1 MRRVALRSI
10 LAIADTEASAP
21 GRTRRFCSDGRRSNC
36 GEDIG
41 HGWHPTVV
49 YIDALDFHRRGQL
62 PMHTLDDLA
71 NEIDSASDA
80 GDEAVLRRLGEDCE
94 SRLRTAENE
103 DRVHLLYY
111 WSNTY
116 SSIIAIKQNNPD
128 FVWNW
133 KQPEGVQN
141 ILLLRRAI
149 KEPSFDTIAPI
160 LARQIRTNLASRL
173 HAIGRPVAANEERLR
188 VLEYDPL
195 FAKALAGQA
204 KGIASY
210 ARQLYDQDHI
220 PILLGAARALFD
232 AALGKDAFWESGDR
246 DSFASG
252 LLEERTRIADE
263 LHRNHYDEDYNL
275 NQWSLGDT
283 KEERSYRRWCL
294 RNRLFLNPL
303 NEAYT
308 ETVAATDVLH
318 LPSHSYGIKDVL
330 RFPAYYN
337 LLKQEY
343 VSARYRLYRATHE
356 DDPEFIMRDVLML
369 DSGEGQ
375 ALGHYTEDL
384 RSAFRST
391 YAIFD
396 KIGLFL
402 NDYFQIGHEPRNVS
416 FQGVWFVIPRR
427 DDSGIC
433 PMFKNHR
440 NWPLRGL
447 YFLSKD
453 LFDQDFKEV
462 SEPDAVHL
470 AQLRNQ
476 LEHRFLSF
484 QHFRTDRST
493 DTHQF
498 IPIDE
503 FENKTLRLLK
513 MAREALIYLSL
524 AMHREEQ
531 VRKEAI
537 SDDKTLGIAVISRP
551 MKSFDRY

>member
-1 MRRVALRSI
+1 M
-10 LAIADTEASAP
+10 
-21 GRTRRFCSDGRRSNC
+21 
-36 GEDIG
+36 
-41 HGWHPTVV
+41 
-49 YIDALDFHRRGQL
+49 Q
-62 PMHTLDDLA
+62 TLDDLA
-71 NEIDSASDA
+71 DAIDSASDA

-94 SRLRTAENE
+94 SRLRTAQSE
-103 DRVHLLYY
+103 DRVRLLYY

-116 SSIIAIKQNNPD
+116 SSIIAIKQNDSD

-133 KQPEGVQN
+133 NQPEGIQN

-149 KEPSFDTIAPI
+149 GEPSFDTINSI
-160 LARQIRTNLASRL
+160 VARQIRTNLASRL
-173 HAIGRPVAANEERLR
+173 HAIGRPVEANEERLR

-195 FAKALAGQA
+195 FAKALAGHA
-204 KGIASY
+204 KGIAFY
-210 ARQLYDQDHI
+210 ARQLYDQNHV
-220 PILLGAARALFD
+220 PILLAAARSLFD
-232 AALGKDAFWESGDR
+232 AALGQDAFWESGDR
-246 DSFASG
+246 NSIAPK
-252 LLEERTRIADE
+252 LLEERNRIADV
-263 LHRNHYDEDYNL
+263 LHRNNYDEDYNL

-283 KEERSYRRWCL
+283 EEERSYRRWCL

-318 LPSHSYGIKDVL
+318 LPSHSYGIEDVP
-330 RFPAYYN
+330 RFPGYYN

-356 DDPEFIMRDVLML
+356 DEPKFIMRDVLML

-375 ALGHYTEDL
+375 ALGHFTEDL
-384 RSAFRST
+384 RSAFQAT

-402 NDYFQIGHEPRNVS
+402 NDYFQVGLEPQKVS
-416 FQGVWFVIPRR
+416 FRGVWFVKRHR
-427 DDSGIC
+427 DDSEIR

-453 LFDQDFKEV
+453 LFDHDFKEV
-462 SEPDAVHL
+462 SEPDAAHL
-470 AQLRNQ
+470 AQLRHQ

-484 QHFRTDRST
+484 QNFKTERST
-493 DTHQF
+493 ETHRF
-498 IPIDE
+498 ISIDD
-503 FENKTLRLLK
+503 FENKALRLLK

-531 VRKEAI
+531 LRKDA
-537 SDDKTLGIAVISRP
+537 
-551 MKSFDRY
+551 